1 MTRQRLW
8 ATSRAQWSWA
18 LADWAREPF
27 FSIVLS
33 LIFPPFF
40 VSAVVADPI
49 RGTVLWGYGIS
60 IASAALVFLSPL
72 AGAAADSTGRRK
84 PWIVASMAGVAG
96 GMTSLW
102 WATSE
107 PGHFIWVLASVAGT
121 QLAVELSRIFSDS
134 MVLRVTNKEGV
145 GRLSG
150 LSVSLGFLASLI
162 YLGGVLVAAR
172 TGVSADEVSTT
183 VQRIASVLCGL
194 WLVVFMLPLLL
205 YCPDYPA
212 EARSWLET
220 SHESWRRLRNS
231 LRDVVRIPGVGRF
244 LLARMAYWDGMMGLF
259 SFIAIL
265 ASSRL
270 QWRAAEI
277 SIFGLLGLLVSSGS
291 ALVAGS
297 LDRRYGSKRVLA
309 VGIGLMLFVAS
320 LMLLI
325 MPTGETL
332 AAASALFGSVHD
344 RMFLAL
350 AVIASGCVGIILA
363 SSRTMMV
370 SLSPP
375 DRLGEFFGLY
385 VMVGRASSFAAPLL
399 VATTTALLDDQTAG
413 VFGVSIIFLLLGL
426 LLLARVPTHHR

>member
-1 MTRQRLW
+1 MTSQGLR
-8 ATSRAQWSWA
+8 ATTRAQWSWA

-40 VSAVVADPI
+40 VSTVVADPI

-60 IASAALVFLSPL
+60 AASAALVFLSPL

-84 PWIVASMAGVAG
+84 PWIMVCMAGVAG

-102 WATSE
+102 WATSG
-107 PGHFIWVLASVAGT
+107 PGYIIWALASVAVT
-121 QLAVELSRIFSDS
+121 QLAVELSRIFTDS
-134 MVLRVTNKEGV
+134 MVLRVASQEGV

-150 LSVSLGFLASLI
+150 LAVSLGFTASLI
-162 YLGGVLVAAR
+162 YLGAVIIAAG
-172 TGVSADEVSTT
+172 TGVSTDEVSTT
-183 VQRIASVLCGL
+183 VQRGATVLCGL
-194 WLVVFMLPLLL
+194 WLVVFMLPLLI
-205 YCPDYPA
+205 YCPDYPT

-220 SHESWRRLRNS
+220 SRESWRRLKNS

-291 ALVAGS
+291 GLVAGW

-309 VGIGLMLFVAS
+309 VGIGLMLVVAC
-320 LMLLI
+320 LMLLV
-325 MPTGETL
+325 MPDDGTP
-332 AAASALFGSVHD
+332 AAAEELFRSAHD
-344 RMFLAL
+344 RLFLAL
-350 AVIASGCVGIILA
+350 AVVASGCVGIILA

-370 SLSPP
+370 GLSPP

-399 VATTTALLDDQTAG
+399 VATTTALLDDQMAG
-413 VFGVSIIFLLLGL
+413 VFGVAITFLLLGL
-426 LLLARVPTHHR
+426 LLLARVPTQHH